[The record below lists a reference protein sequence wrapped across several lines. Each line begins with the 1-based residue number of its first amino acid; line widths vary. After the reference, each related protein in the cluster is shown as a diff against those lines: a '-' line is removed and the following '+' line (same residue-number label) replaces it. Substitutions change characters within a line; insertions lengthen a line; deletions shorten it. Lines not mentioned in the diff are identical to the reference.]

1 MLRDSAFNDNAPRRT
16 MKGHVMQN
24 VTTLQN
30 VSEALTSTPNQT
42 PELTAPSIGSSA
54 MLIELSVST
63 WTGRKLDKRAS
74 KEVTTSNHAASGV
87 ANVNKKLLGDCAELD
102 AVQKFVANARN
113 LHYSMTMPW
122 SDTGM
127 RLLPTA
133 QYFKYHQTMT
143 DIQNEFERLVDL
155 FMSAYDWEI
164 MQAQAK
170 LGDLFNM
177 DEYPSGDK
185 IRTKFGFRLNYIP
198 LPDAGDFRIDI
209 GNEAMANVKS
219 HYETYYSTQLQTAMN
234 DVWQRAYK
242 ALSSMSERLD
252 YADHEQKKIFR
263 DTLVT
268 NVIDIVEL
276 LDVCNVTGD
285 TQMTALKM
293 KLDEALRGV
302 TPEALREDAYL
313 RAETK
318 RTVDDVIKSLPSLD
332 V

>member
-1 MLRDSAFNDNAPRRT
+1 MNDLFTAPS
-16 MKGHVMQN
+16 VD
-24 VTTLQN
+24 
-30 VSEALTSTPNQT
+30 
-42 PELTAPSIGSSA
+42 TAPSISSSA
-54 MLIELSVST
+54 MIVDFNASVYT
-63 WTGRKLDKRAS
+63 ARKKDRKAS
-74 KEVTTSNHAASGV
+74 EEVTSMNNAARGV
-87 ANVNKKLLGDCAELD
+87 ANVSKNLLGDCAELQ
-102 AVQKFVANARN
+102 AIQKFVGNLRN

-155 FMSAYDWEI
+155 FLNAYDWEI
-164 MQAQAK
+164 SQAQAK

-177 DEYPSGDK
+177 DEYPSADK
-185 IRTKFGFRLNYIP
+185 IRIKFGFRLNYIP

-219 HYETYYSTQLQTAMN
+219 HYETYYSTQLQTAMQ

-242 ALSSMSERLD
+242 ALTSMSERLD

-293 KLDEALRGV
+293 KLDEALRGI
-302 TPEALREDAYL
+302 TPEALREDEYL

-318 RTVDDVIKSLPSLD
+318 RTVDDVIKSLLSLD